1 MEVRRHQTTLEAAMR
16 DGRWQGEVVRLSR
29 GVGLDRVSSVSTASL
44 SLTHVRFPHE
54 ATVLT
59 QQPKGFVTFTLPLT
73 RGRKLRVN
81 GTARPDHGLFVN
93 FGCRETQ
100 IFGHGR
106 DHIAGRIKTE
116 RLLSALSQ
124 ITGSALQEA
133 AVPRGA
139 VGLARSIHE
148 RLVHGLLVEIYAQP
162 AKAEAATVFEERIVH
177 IFACALISAHQ
188 LNDGA
193 AKALQIV
200 NQARRALDLSKN
212 KQPTLTEIC
221 DAAGFS
227 APVVTNAFQCVTGA
241 SPARYARLARLARA
255 HSELCKGN
263 PMTASVKEVALEM
276 GFRELGRFS
285 GLYRQV
291 YGRLPAQAL
300 GSVG

>member
-1 MEVRRHQTTLEAAMR
+1 M
-16 DGRWQGEVVRLSR
+16 
-29 GVGLDRVSSVSTASL
+29 
-44 SLTHVRFPHE
+44 
-54 ATVLT
+54 
-59 QQPKGFVTFTLPLT
+59 
-73 RGRKLRVN
+73 
-81 GTARPDHGLFVN
+81 
-93 FGCRETQ
+93 
-100 IFGHGR
+100 
-106 DHIAGRIKTE
+106 
-116 RLLSALSQ
+116 
-124 ITGSALQEA
+124 
-133 AVPRGA
+133 
-139 VGLARSIHE
+139 
-148 RLVHGLLVEIYAQP
+148 
-162 AKAEAATVFEERIVH
+162 
-177 IFACALISAHQ
+177 
-188 LNDGA
+188 
-193 AKALQIV
+193 

-291 YGRLPAQAL
+291 YGWLPALAR